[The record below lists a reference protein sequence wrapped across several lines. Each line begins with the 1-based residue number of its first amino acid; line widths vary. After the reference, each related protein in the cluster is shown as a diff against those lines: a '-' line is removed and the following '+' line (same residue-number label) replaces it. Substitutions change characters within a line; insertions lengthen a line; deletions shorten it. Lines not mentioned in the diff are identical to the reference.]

1 MVSLTLFW
9 SLPVGGFRAKAVA
22 SIIGGTLG
30 LFIGRSVWRRVR
42 QRIYGRNRVSL
53 YFTDTFTYVLL
64 FAAALV
70 TLVPRSVLHAGAA
83 LVEHPGV
90 LTAGLS
96 AMASAGL
103 AMTLAGYW
111 QMRRY
116 ELEHGPLRPKYL
128 YASSSTGAEGMLG
141 KQAIVRAKS
150 TGSAFSSKASVR
162 TRTERMARRSPP
174 DCFVLSHAST

>member
-1 MVSLTLFW
+1 MASAFLYRKRLLPVAGAMVSLTLFW

-30 LFIGRSVWRRVR
+30 MFIGRSVWRRVR

-111 QMRRY
+111 R
-116 ELEHGPLRPKYL
+116 
-128 YASSSTGAEGMLG
+128 
-141 KQAIVRAKS
+141 
-150 TGSAFSSKASVR
+150 
-162 TRTERMARRSPP
+162 
-174 DCFVLSHAST
+174 